1 MPPGR
6 GMADGGGARRARG
19 RGRAAALAAL
29 GLGGVLGGTVA
40 RGAVGAGGGFLTP
53 EGYDELPPAEACREG
68 CESLRMSGKEL
79 FTWWKE
85 HPEGGKS
92 WSDVANPFQKM
103 MAELGDIHMTDE
115 MLEIGDRAIFDIAL
129 LIFDHLADLEDEV
142 EAAHERETGVPAGE
156 ASREE
161 KHLRLFEAYMDESAP
176 LEYEGHVL
184 DGLGWGENA
193 EYFRAMHVNQFH
205 QMTGYLQWPHYD
217 WRPVPEPALEPT
229 CDLKLIPVMFI
240 NLASRADRR
249 KELKDKM
256 PKEVPYS
263 IVDAVEGA
271 SLDLSEIGTYRGF
284 AVPEGDPITH
294 LVPNLL
300 MRYIDTPHL
309 LSGYWSRDVSPGEV
323 GLVLSLK
330 KVFDRAQAEGFGSV
344 LVLEDDN
351 VVVPGLYCTFL
362 DEFARLQ
369 ESGIEW
375 DYILLESFN
384 WWGDDASSL
393 PEGLGPYFT
402 RAAGAYNTH
411 AVMYSARGMKRI
423 KDSGFFDRC
432 IMALDDYLSYM
443 ANPGRH
449 TRRDFQ
455 DCLGPGDGTAPERF
469 VGLRWRGPRVVEETD
484 SSLVS
489 SIDDTSESEIH
500 EAIERLRRMGKIE
513 SDDEFVLSPAAGHPG
528 KDGEM

>member
-1 MPPGR
+1 MPPGGGR
-6 GMADGGGARRARG
+6 AEGGGARRARG
-19 RGRAAALAAL
+19 RGRAAALAAATL
-29 GLGGVLGGTVA
+29 GAVLGCNVA
-40 RGAVGAGGGFLTP
+40 RGALGAGGGFLTP
-53 EGYDELPPAEACREG
+53 EGYEELPPAEACREG

-115 MLEIGDRAIFDIAL
+115 MLEMGDRAIFDIAL

-432 IMALDDYLSYM
+432 IMALDEYLSYM

-449 TRRDFQ
+449 TRRDFH

-489 SIDDTSESEIH
+489 SIEPED
-500 EAIERLRRMGKIE
+500 G
-513 SDDEFVLSPAAGHPG
+513 SDGNRSPAAGHHPG

>member
-1 MPPGR
+1 
-6 GMADGGGARRARG
+6 MADGGGARRARG

-92 WSDVANPFQKM
+92 WSDAANPFQKM

-115 MLEIGDRAIFDIAL
+115 MLEMGDRAIFDIAL

-249 KELKDKM
+249 EELKDKM

-351 VVVPGLYCTFL
+351 VVVPRLYCTFL
-362 DEFARLQ
+362 DEFTRLQ

-393 PEGLGPYFT
+393 PEGLGPYFI

-469 VGLRWRGPRVVEETD
+469 CRSPLAGPTRRRGDGLLVGVIDRHRRGSVR
-484 SSLVS
+484 
-489 SIDDTSESEIH
+489 DT
-500 EAIERLRRMGKIE
+500 
-513 SDDEFVLSPAAGHPG
+513 
-528 KDGEM
+528 